1 MLCPLSYEGTPS
13 NLCRVGLGRTVRNYD
28 RDARVE
34 AISLTDKQ
42 NPASPRGGGGENC
55 PKYPLDDV
63 WIQSHGRHREP
74 SGRVSGG
81 GVRRG

>member
-1 MLCPLSYEGTPS
+1 MLCPLSYEGAPS

-34 AISLTDKQ
+34 AINLTDKQ

-55 PKYPLDDV
+55 PKYPLDDA

>member
-13 NLCRVGLGRTVRNYD
+13 NLCRSGLGRTVWDYG

-34 AISLTDKQ
+34 AISVTDKQ

-55 PKYPLDDV
+55 PKYPLDDAR
-63 WIQSHGRHREP
+63 IQHMAGIASLAAA
-74 SGRVSGG
+74 
-81 GVRRG
+81 